1 MCSSI
6 LVQSLATPRELD
18 LVEER
23 TCPLESV
30 TSTLKV
36 SESSCKTV
44 SKAFLRLIVSGIT
57 KTTPLGSVDV
67 KSNCGI
73 QIYHWLVRMVVA
85 FIWTN
90 FCMCMCFV
98 SSGLMSCSP
107 HGVTN
112 SPSQIFSKRLQ
123 NSAHQKFVKQCR
135 EQQLKSFIAKILNLP
150 LNVVCAFWVLPM
162 LVDFGDWDPT

>member
-23 TCPLESV
+23 TCPLELV

-73 QIYHWLVRMVVA
+73 QIYHWLVTMVVA

-90 FCMCMCFV
+90 FCMCRCFV
-98 SSGLMSCSP
+98 NSGLMSCSP
-107 HGVTN
+107 LRSWCHEFPISNFLKTVTKYC
-112 SPSQIFSKRLQ
+112 PPEI
-123 NSAHQKFVKQCR
+123 R
-135 EQQLKSFIAKILNLP
+135 ETMS
-150 LNVVCAFWVLPM
+150 
-162 LVDFGDWDPT
+162 

>member
-57 KTTPLGSVDV
+57 KTTPSGSVDV

-85 FIWTN
+85 FRQGVSCDRFFGRTHAPRTSRLMCARTCVHTPNLRWSHFAPAPALLVN
-90 FCMCMCFV
+90 FSAVFNLF
-98 SSGLMSCSP
+98 SA
-107 HGVTN
+107 
-112 SPSQIFSKRLQ
+112 IFQ
-123 NSAHQKFVKQCR
+123 HF
-135 EQQLKSFIAKILNLP
+135 
-150 LNVVCAFWVLPM
+150 
-162 LVDFGDWDPT
+162 